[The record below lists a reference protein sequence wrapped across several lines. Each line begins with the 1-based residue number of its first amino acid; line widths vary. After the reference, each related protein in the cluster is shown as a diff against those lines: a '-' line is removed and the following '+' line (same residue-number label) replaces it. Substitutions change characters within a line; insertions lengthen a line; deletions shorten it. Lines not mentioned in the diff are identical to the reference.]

1 MVGIN
6 AYLGPFP
13 AGYAPTADSYILVD
27 SSNIISANLSITFDP
42 TQLSIAYYQIY
53 FVDFHISF
61 FVAKP
66 YAGIGQQF
74 AIYGTNG
81 IATDTTLTGS
91 YISSYSN
98 SYFTGLQTIYDGQF
112 LFGTMS
118 FDIASMISNNVFYY
132 TS

>member
-1 MVGIN
+1 MGIH

-13 AGYAPTADSYILVD
+13 AGYAPNADSYILLD
-27 SSNIISANLSITFDP
+27 SSNIISTNLTITFDP
-42 TQLSIAYYQIY
+42 TQLTIEYYQMY
-53 FVDFHISF
+53 FVDFHISS
-61 FVAKP
+61 FVAKS

-81 IATDTTLTGS
+81 IATDTTVTEN
-91 YISSYSN
+91 YISSYRN

-112 LFGTMS
+112 LFGAMS
-118 FDIASMISNNVFYY
+118 FDIVSMISNNVYYY